1 MSQLHFPWLELAIL
15 APMLGAILAAVQ
27 KKREHAML
35 VATVFSFIS
44 LVLAVGEWI
53 DFVNL
58 QTFEA
63 HDHGDFLSWIFNQDI
78 IVVDELSAP
87 LLPMAALGY
96 FVVILSTLKTKIE
109 RFSFGWTLIS
119 EAILLATISCK
130 TSWILVALL
139 VAAIIP
145 PWIELKKRQRCTR
158 VYEWH
163 LGLFA
168 VLLVLGYLLISRS
181 SSQSM
186 LHFIGMVLIVGAVL
200 LRSGIAP
207 VHCWMTDLFEKAT
220 FGTAILFVMPL
231 TGILA
236 VLRLVVPIAPEGLL
250 RSVALLSLFTAFY
263 AAGMATIQR
272 EARRFFCYLFLSNA
286 SMVLVGTELVTPV
299 GVTGSLCVWFSVG
312 LSLAGFGICLR
323 SVEARIGRVSLMDYH
338 GLYDQMP
345 TIAGFFL
352 LTGLASIGFPGT
364 IGFIAL
370 ELLVEGAADVYPMVG
385 TAIVLAAALNGI
397 SILNAYFRIFAGRR
411 TSSTISLSARPNE
424 RVAAVLLS
432 FLILAGGLFP
442 QLGVLNR
449 YHAAKELQAR
459 RDPATISPTHAPST
473 NKHEE

>member
-15 APMLGAILAAVQ
+15 APLLGAFV
-27 KKREHAML
+27 
-35 VATVFSFIS
+35 VATQSKGERAMQIASGFSLLS
-44 LVLAVGEWI
+44 LILSVGEWI
-53 DFVNL
+53 DFVSL
-58 QTFEA
+58 ETFEA

-96 FVVILSTLKTKIE
+96 FVVTLSTLKTKID
-109 RFSFGWTLIS
+109 RFSFGWTLVS

-130 TSWILVALL
+130 TSWILVGLL
-139 VAAIIP
+139 AVSIVP
-145 PWIELKKRQRCTR
+145 PWIELRMRHRCTR
-158 VYEWH
+158 VYAWH
-163 LGLFA
+163 LGFFA
-168 VLLVLGYLLISRS
+168 VALVLGNLLVSRTNPSSTSYLVGICLIT
-181 SSQSM
+181 
-186 LHFIGMVLIVGAVL
+186 AAAL

-207 VHCWMTDLFEKAT
+207 VHCWMTDLFEKGT

-231 TGILA
+231 TGVLA
-236 VLRLVVPIAPEGLL
+236 FLRLVVPIAPEGLL

-286 SMVLVGTELVTPV
+286 SMVLVGIELVTPV
-299 GVTGSLCVWFSVG
+299 GVTGSLCVWFSIG
-312 LSLAGFGICLR
+312 ISLAGFGICLR
-323 SVEARIGRVSLMDYH
+323 SVEARIGRISLADYH

-345 TIAGFFL
+345 SIAGFFL

-364 IGFIAL
+364 IGFIAM
-370 ELLVEGAADVYPMVG
+370 ELLVEGAVEIYPLVG

-411 TSSTISLSARPNE
+411 TSSVISLSARPTE
-424 RVAAVLLS
+424 RIAVVVLS
-432 FLILAGGLFP
+432 LLILAGGLLP
-442 QLGVLNR
+442 QTGVLNR

-459 RDPATISPTHAPST
+459 RHSDRDASMNAPSA
-473 NKHEE
+473 NSSEE